1 MTTTTDTGTDVTPED
16 IAALESLL
24 SQSQIALEDLNAYFG
39 EVDEYLLTEEEEAAQ
54 AEAEAMQVSLSS
66 SLEQLTSFYRELKQG
81 GHVGRSDAAMLK
93 GVSISTESMQ
103 GFFNRYPLNSFTE
116 TPSKVNYQA
125 TCEGL
130 GSAIVDTLIR
140 LIKRVWELVKTFA
153 SAIFRLLTGRK
164 AQDVKADALD
174 KAVNQRYSRDLVG
187 QLSGE
192 QIEKLSEQLGKP
204 GFGYTQMT
212 VALMGHSDYP
222 LGMNYLRASFTALE
236 ADANELIDMLDGKK
250 PFSLIVPIVM
260 GISPGIPEIDSR
272 MHQHVGIDQLQ
283 GVFASYCDYYDKLLR
298 MYTPLKSVED
308 LNDLHDYVEANRH
321 VDTNKSIA
329 TIADLIKRIEKAL
342 EAAARRGAKQSTDE
356 KEDGAAV
363 NAVTQLRKISSA
375 LGVLAQARL
384 KLAQGRD
391 TMSKINAFVYDM
403 ANAN

>member
-1 MTTTTDTGTDVTPED
+1 MTTTTDIGTDVSPEEL
-16 IAALESLL
+16 AALESLL

-39 EVDEYLLTEEEEAAQ
+39 EVDECLLTEEEEAAQ
-54 AEAEAMQVSLSS
+54 AEAEALQVSLSS
-66 SLEQLTSFYRELKQG
+66 SLEQLTSFYRELHHG

-103 GFFNRYPLNSFTE
+103 SFFNRHPLNSFTE

-140 LIKRVWELVKTFA
+140 LIKRVWEMVKTFA
-153 SAIFRLLTGRK
+153 TALFRLLTGRK
-164 AQDVKADALD
+164 AQDAKADALD
-174 KAVNQRYSRDLVG
+174 KTVNQRYSNDLVG
-187 QLSGE
+187 QLSP
-192 QIEKLSEQLGKP
+192 EKLNQLSEQLGKP
-204 GFGYTQMT
+204 GFAYTQMT

-222 LGMNYLRASFTALE
+222 LGQNYLRASYTALE

-260 GISPGIPEIDSR
+260 GISTDIPEIDSR
-272 MHQHVGIDQLQ
+272 LHQYVGIDQFQ
-283 GVFASYCDYYDKLLR
+283 AVFASYCDYYDKLLR
-298 MYTPLKSVED
+298 AYTPLKGVES

-329 TIADLIKRIEKAL
+329 AIADLIKRIEKAL
-342 EAAARRGAKQSTDE
+342 ESAARRGTRLSPDE
-356 KEDGAAV
+356 KEEGAAA
-363 NAVTQLRKISSA
+363 NGITQLRKISSA
-375 LGVLAQARL
+375 LGVMAQARL

-391 TMSKINAFVYDM
+391 TMSKINAFIYDM
-403 ANAN
+403 TKAH